1 MPLPVDSEVSYYI
14 SSLAAGA
21 VGLGVQAALA
31 LFTHSHHA

>member
-21 VGLGVQAALA
+21 VGLVMLAALA

>member
-21 VGLGVQAALA
+21 VGLGVQATLA